1 MYLPGVA
8 GVSGVVTFLGVEY
21 YPRGGSGYF
30 KELALIFKVELK
42 FKVCK
47 YRFDDL
53 LDFTPNNLQSIENQ
67 FHTFSIVAFSQ
78 NLRVLMDLVPH
89 QIRKQE
95 EDLVSHLT
103 CFPCF

>member
-1 MYLPGVA
+1 VYLPGVA

-47 YRFDDL
+47 YRFD
-53 LDFTPNNLQSIENQ
+53 
-67 FHTFSIVAFSQ
+67 
-78 NLRVLMDLVPH
+78 
-89 QIRKQE
+89 
-95 EDLVSHLT
+95 
-103 CFPCF
+103 

>member
-1 MYLPGVA
+1 VYLPGFA

-47 YRFDDL
+47 YRYDYL
-53 LDFTPNNLQSIENQ
+53 LDFTPNNFKSIENQ
-67 FHTFSIVAFSQ
+67 FHTFSCCSFPEFESINGFGSTPNTKAGRGFSFTL
-78 NLRVLMDLVPH
+78 NWFFLL
-89 QIRKQE
+89 
-95 EDLVSHLT
+95 
-103 CFPCF
+103 

>member
-1 MYLPGVA
+1 VYLPGFA

-47 YRFDDL
+47 YRYDNL
-53 LDFTPNNLQSIENQ
+53 LDFTPSNLQSIEIQ
-67 FHTFSIVAFSQ
+67 FHTFSSCSFPEFESINGFGSTPNTKAGRGFSFTL
-78 NLRVLMDLVPH
+78 NLFSLL
-89 QIRKQE
+89 
-95 EDLVSHLT
+95 
-103 CFPCF
+103 